1 MHTISRLCEGF
12 DVSVGK
18 SITMNKAILR
28 YISPII
34 NVVFFLIC
42 MIHIC
47 INGFYMIHPD
57 LPSIRVSENNL
68 KDIDFPLAFR
78 ICVTEINNKS
88 SRYNDV
94 GYRSE
99 YTFFTGKRMYKPENL
114 YGFAGHT
121 NNGSTISDVQ
131 GIRNFWY
138 PLLNKIV

>member
-18 SITMNKAILR
+18 SITMNKAILK
-28 YISPII
+28 YISPIL

-68 KDIDFPLAFR
+68 KDIDFPVAFR
-78 ICVTEINNKS
+78 ICVTEIKNNTK
-88 SRYNDV
+88 RYTDV
-94 GYRSE
+94 GYKTE
-99 YTFFTGKRMYKPENL
+99 YKFFNGQRMYKPENL

-121 NNGSTISDVQ
+121 KNGSTISDVQ
-131 GIRNFWY
+131 GRYFLVSS
-138 PLLNKIV
+138 PQ